1 MRGLKPLAMGIA
13 LGLMMIGECGWAA
26 DTMKLKLIF
35 STPYST
41 NYTPFLVA
49 KDLGYFQKAGL
60 EVEETFV
67 NGDANA
73 TRAVITGAGDV
84 ALTGPVNVFTAVEN
98 GAQIKS
104 IGAWQPIPDYEVVAP
119 PAIKSMRDLAD
130 KTFAASGPSGLP
142 QVLPVMLFKKLG
154 IPSDRVKFV
163 SIGGHAARLQTVI
176 AGKADAALVNSITAA
191 TGVKNGTVHS
201 VTSVAEHFPKL
212 GYQALAVRT
221 QDLADPAKRK
231 AFEALM
237 EGSMLGARFIMKD
250 PDKAAA
256 IVQARVDSLDPAL
269 VKTVIK
275 ELTAQK
281 LWGVNGGLD
290 RDITDF
296 TVKLAYDMGEIKT
309 PLKHEQ
315 VMDDSINDAVLKK
328 LGKFQ
333 GP

>member
-1 MRGLKPLAMGIA
+1 MRGVKRLAYGIA
-13 LGLMMIGECGWAA
+13 LGLIVLGKSSLAA
-26 DTMKLKLIF
+26 EPMKLKVIF

-49 KDLGYFQKAGL
+49 LDLGYFKQEGL
-60 EVEETFV
+60 EVETTFV

-84 ALTGPVNVFTAVEN
+84 ALTGPVNLFTAVEN

-119 PAIKSMRDLAD
+119 PAIKSMKDLAD

-154 IPSDRVKFV
+154 IPADRVKFV

-191 TGVKNGTVHS
+191 TGIKNGTVHS

-212 GYQALAVRT
+212 GYQALVVRT
-221 QDLADPAKRK
+221 PDLSDPSKRK

-237 EGSMLGARFIMKD
+237 HGSILGARFIMKD
-250 PDKAAA
+250 PDKAAE
-256 IVQARVDSLDPAL
+256 IVHAHVDSLDPAL
-269 VKTVIK
+269 VKTVIR
-275 ELTAQK
+275 ELTKQK

-290 RDITDF
+290 REITDF
-296 TVKLAYDMGEIKT
+296 TVKLSLDMGELKT
-309 PLKHEQ
+309 PLRHEQ

-328 LGKFQ
+328 LGRF
-333 GP
+333 